1 MGRVPTGID
10 ADRRQCLLGH
20 THAQHGVD
28 LGAEHADRRW
38 HLPFFCAHLHH
49 PEDGLLMPRHRARL
63 VGEEHVDR
71 TRRHLFEAQRER
83 ALDLLPL
90 HGLDRQGEGRRA
102 AGAVV
107 VHVEDRDAA
116 DGHPVERRLPRATVA
131 VDVAAEG
138 LLDQCV
144 VDAGVLERRACSLFA
159 HDVVAFR
166 LTRLAEGHH
175 AHPGDNDFGTHS
187 DLLAVRGRGFCLR
200 VTEYPQSLAPWSR
213 RAAS

>member
-1 MGRVPTGID
+1 
-10 ADRRQCLLGH
+10 
-20 THAQHGVD
+20 
-28 LGAEHADRRW
+28 
-38 HLPFFCAHLHH
+38 
-49 PEDGLLMPRHRARL
+49 MPRDRARL
-63 VGEEHVDR
+63 VGEEHIDCP
-71 TRRHLFEAQRER
+71 RRHLLEAQRQC
-83 ALDLLPL
+83 ALHLLPL
-90 HGLDRQGEGRRA
+90 DCLDSQGEGRRT

-116 DGHPVERRLPRATVA
+116 DIQAVERRLPRATVA

-175 AHPGDNDFGTHS
+175 AHPGDYDFGTHS
-187 DLLAVRGRGFCLR
+187 DLLAVRGRWFWLR
-200 VTEYPQSLAPWSR
+200 ATEYPQSLVPWSPR
-213 RAAS
+213 VSS